1 MTDDNHAGGDGG
13 AHGRLT
19 YLQIPATDATT
30 STAFYQSV
38 FGWRID
44 GTTSFE
50 APGLIGQWVADR
62 PPAHHNG
69 LLAWFNVDDLDKAL
83 SLVAAHGGSMV
94 DPPSADGP
102 TRMLATVLDPG
113 GNLLGLVQ
121 HSPAT

>member
-1 MTDDNHAGGDGG
+1 MTDDNHAGGDG

-30 STAFYQSV
+30 STPFYENV
-38 FGWRID
+38 LGWQTD

-50 APGLIGQWVADR
+50 APGLIGQWASDR
-62 PPAHHNG
+62 PPARDAG
-69 LLAWFNVDDLDKAL
+69 LLAWFNVDDLDEAL
-83 SLVAAHGGSMV
+83 GRVADHGGSVV

-121 HSPAT
+121 HSPPT